1 MADAQ
6 LISDDLDALTNDPL
20 FRRLWVIRQEVESG
34 RADAETVERWEE
46 LRETVTAIVD
56 SLRASMMAVPPHE
69 RERAARDWIQA
80 FTDEHWPQA
89 TRH

>member
-1 MADAQ
+1 MSNAQAIADE
-6 LISDDLDALTNDPL
+6 LDALTDDPL
-20 FRRLWVIRQEVESG
+20 FIRLYAIRQQVESG
-34 RADAETVERWEE
+34 RADADTVERWEE
-46 LRETVTAIVD
+46 LRETVTAIVE
-56 SLRASMMAVPPHE
+56 SLRATMMAVQPRE

>member
-1 MADAQ
+1 MADGT
-6 LISDDLDALTNDPL
+6 SDDLDVLVGDPL
-20 FRRLWVIRQEVESG
+20 FVRLWTIRQEVESG
-34 RADAETVERWEE
+34 RADPETVERWEE

-56 SLRASMMAVPPHE
+56 SLRAFMMAVPPHE